1 MESDMEY
8 ELITVRPGEDLT
20 EVFAIRKDI
29 FGFEEDDLDE
39 IGISIVLKQD
49 GRSIATGRIVLDM
62 EADRLIIEQIGV
74 AEDLRRQGIGT
85 EVLDC
90 LMNIAK
96 KSEADEVWAKTKN
109 NQPVMEL
116 LKKHGFDELNFYWM
130 SVDMPYYK

>member
-1 MESDMEY
+1 MEY
-8 ELITVRPGEDLT
+8 ELITVRPGEDLAKVC
-20 EVFAIRKDI
+20 EIRKEI
-29 FGFEEDDLDE
+29 FGYGEDDLDE
-39 IGISIVLKQD
+39 IGISIVLEEAGKA
-49 GRSIATGRIVLDM
+49 IATGRIVLDM

-74 AEDLRRQGIGT
+74 VEDRRRQGIGT